1 MEAIPLSI
9 ASLIQQFGQTYYRAR
24 PTVSIGPDGN
34 VYRTRSPILE
44 VLAWIQPSG
53 QTEEVF
59 EGRMNSRT
67 AGTLYA
73 EGLVDLAIDDELYTD
88 IGGLVSTWRISGA
101 TNPGLLNQTQI
112 GGHPL
117 NMTVV
122 EVTLV
127 EPQITVPIPE

>member
-1 MEAIPLSI
+1 MSI

-24 PTVSIGPDGN
+24 PLVTVSTDGT
-34 VYRTRSPILE
+34 VQRTRTPVLE
-44 VLAWIQPSG
+44 VFAWIQPSG
-53 QTEEVF
+53 QTQDVF

-73 EGLVDLAIDDELYTD
+73 EGLVDLAIDDELYTNT
-88 IGGLVSTWRISGA
+88 GGLVSTWRISGA
-101 TNPGLLNQTQI
+101 TNPGLLDQTQI

-127 EPQITVPIPE
+127 DPQLNLPE

>member
-1 MEAIPLSI
+1 
-9 ASLIQQFGQTYYRAR
+9 
-24 PTVSIGPDGN
+24 
-34 VYRTRSPILE
+34 
-44 VLAWIQPSG
+44 
-53 QTEEVF
+53 
-59 EGRMNSRT
+59 MNSRT

>member
-1 MEAIPLSI
+1 MSI

-24 PTVSIGPDGN
+24 PLVTVGTDGT
-34 VYRTRSPILE
+34 VQRTRTPVLE
-44 VLAWIQPSG
+44 VFAWIQPNG
-53 QTEEVF
+53 QTQDVF

-73 EGLVDLAIDDELYTD
+73 EGLVDLAIDDELYTNT
-88 IGGLVSTWRISGA
+88 GGLVSTWRISGA
-101 TNPGLLNQTQI
+101 TNPGLLDQTQI

-127 EPQITVPIPE
+127 EPQLNLPE